1 MFLTLLSYSFPSR
14 FVLGR
19 SRGEAMADRR
29 KDELNAYVWHLI
41 HSAAEVAQ
49 VFPSC
54 YSQHTQSIFR
64 ICVNRG
70 EKRQD
75 CLGLCN
81 RISQIML
88 SDLGLGLPFFP

>member
-49 VFPSC
+49 VFLSC

-70 EKRQD
+70 EKDRIVWAFVI
-75 CLGLCN
+75 GFHKLCC
-81 RISQIML
+81 QI
-88 SDLGLGLPFFP
+88 